1 MDCGIRWAD
10 VISWFLTVVGFG
22 VAIWQFSSQMK
33 KDRDNRKKENK
44 TTWFLNVIVLPHL
57 DRLHEFYEKLIIS
70 ISCKKETLNSKKD
83 SMADDE
89 LIEQRA
95 KLQNEIKKEIS
106 VFFDFLNPLVCSYS
120 KDLGKDL
127 LEVKNNLQDD
137 LTKYLE
143 QEDSQL
149 NTVSIK
155 ISENKQKLLQIL
167 NKELSLNC

>member
-1 MDCGIRWAD
+1 
-10 VISWFLTVVGFG
+10 
-22 VAIWQFSSQMK
+22 
-33 KDRDNRKKENK
+33 
-44 TTWFLNVIVLPHL
+44 
-57 DRLHEFYEKLIIS
+57 
-70 ISCKKETLNSKKD
+70 
-83 SMADDE
+83 MADDE

-137 LTKYLE
+137 LTKFLE

>member
-1 MDCGIRWAD
+1 MDCEIRLAD
-10 VISWFLTVVGFG
+10 VISWGLTVVGFI
-22 VAIWQFSSQMK
+22 VAIWQFTSQMK
-33 KDRDNRKKENK
+33 KDRENRKNENK

-57 DRLHEFYEKLIIS
+57 DRLHEFYQGLITS
-70 ISCKKETLNSKKD
+70 ISTKKETLKGNTMLHDKF
-83 SMADDE
+83 
-89 LIEQRA
+89 IEQRA
-95 KLQNEIKKEIS
+95 KMQNEIKREIS
-106 VFFDFLNPLVCSYS
+106 DFFDFLSPLVCSYS

-137 LTKYLE
+137 LTKFLE

-155 ISENKQKLLQIL
+155 ISESKQKLLQIL

>member
-1 MDCGIRWAD
+1 MVDNKFIE
-10 VISWFLTVVGFG
+10 
-22 VAIWQFSSQMK
+22 K
-33 KDRDNRKKENK
+33 KKK
-44 TTWFLNVIVLPHL
+44 
-57 DRLHEFYEKLIIS
+57 
-70 ISCKKETLNSKKD
+70 
-83 SMADDE
+83 M
-89 LIEQRA
+89 
-95 KLQNEIKKEIS
+95 QNEIKREIS
-106 VFFDFLNPLVCSYS
+106 EFFDFLSPLVCSYS

-137 LTKYLE
+137 LTKFLE

>member
-1 MDCGIRWAD
+1 MDCEIRLAD
-10 VISWFLTVVGFG
+10 VISWGLTVVVFFG
-22 VAIWQFSSQMK
+22 AVWQFARQME
-33 KDRDNRKKENK
+33 KDRENRKKENK

-57 DRLHEFYEKLIIS
+57 DRLNEFYQGLIKS
-70 ISCKKETLNSKKD
+70 ISTKKETLKGNTMLHDKF
-83 SMADDE
+83 
-89 LIEQRA
+89 IEQRA
-95 KLQNEIKKEIS
+95 KMQNEIKREIS
-106 VFFDFLNPLVCSYS
+106 EFFDFLSPLVCSYS

-127 LEVKNNLQDD
+127 LDVKNNLQDD
-137 LTKYLE
+137 LTKFLE